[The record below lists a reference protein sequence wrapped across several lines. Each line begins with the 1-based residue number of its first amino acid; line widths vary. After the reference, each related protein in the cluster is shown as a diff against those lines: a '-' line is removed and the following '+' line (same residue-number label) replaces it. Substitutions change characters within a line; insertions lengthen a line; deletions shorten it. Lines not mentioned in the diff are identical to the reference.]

1 MKTFVFFLLGIW
13 LIFSSCQQKNYIYI
27 VRHAE
32 KSSEPAGDVYLSQ
45 AGRNRAH
52 DLKRRLL
59 RKKISYIYSTK
70 TNRTRETAQPLG
82 EEIGIQI
89 NSYSNDTLGKFVKH
103 CIDLRQN
110 ILIVGH
116 SNTIMPMLDSFH
128 VIHMI
133 KQFQETDYNKLFII
147 LLKKGKV
154 VNLKETIYGKLG
166 SEAMK

>member
-32 KSSEPAGDVYLSQ
+32 KSTEPAGDVYLSQ

-89 NSYSNDTLGKFVKH
+89 NSYSNDTLGKFVNH
-103 CIDLRQN
+103 CINLHQN

-128 VIHMI
+128 VIRTI
-133 KQFQETDYNKLFII
+133 KQFPETDYNKLFII

-154 VNLKETIYGKLG
+154 VNLKETTYGKPG
-166 SEAMK
+166 SGAMM